1 MTFHQHLF
9 TEEEEQVEK
18 LLTSRVSSFNCLLH
32 QPANSYAQSVAVGQ
46 VTYWKLRRFGT
57 ICIQLGSHF
66 VLLLLLLLLLMI
78 SVILEQRHSWWH
90 RQLLGGVSG
99 RNKWKYINTAESKE
113 KKKTRPTM
121 EGVISLSD
129 TAGNR
134 VSCPNLNQHLINEMF
149 LLVVGI
155 DIVEKCGC
163 GSGGSFTWEKERKIA
178 APLLVIC
185 EFQLVCGVRIVVIT
199 GV

>member
-18 LLTSRVSSFNCLLH
+18 LLTSRVYSFNCLYTSQQILTRK
-32 QPANSYAQSVAVGQ
+32 ASFGQ
-46 VTYWKLRRFGT
+46 VTYWNLRRFGT
-57 ICIQLGSHF
+57 ICIQLGSYF
-66 VLLLLLLLLLMI
+66 VLLLRRLLMI

-99 RNKWKYINTAESKE
+99 RNKWKYINKAESKE
-113 KKKTRPTM
+113 KKKTPTM

-185 EFQLVCGVRIVVIT
+185 EFQLVVIT